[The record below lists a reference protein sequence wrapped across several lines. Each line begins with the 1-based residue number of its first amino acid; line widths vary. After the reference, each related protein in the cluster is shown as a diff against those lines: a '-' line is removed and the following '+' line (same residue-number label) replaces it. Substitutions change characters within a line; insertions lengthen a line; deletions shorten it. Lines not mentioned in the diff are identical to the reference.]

1 MAEQTNQK
9 AVTSN
14 SREKGTVSSRFVTM
28 EHSFFM
34 PVIVAQRRGDVKRG
48 MRCFLSFCRDFPTVC
63 RNGWLT
69 QGRFGGIIR
78 P

>member
-34 PVIVAQRRGDVKRG
+34 PPLWHSPGAVSSPPVGSLCHFGETFRRYAATGD
-48 MRCFLSFCRDFPTVC
+48 
-63 RNGWLT
+63 
-69 QGRFGGIIR
+69 
-78 P
+78 